1 MVVTGDR
8 DSLQLVSDD
17 VTVLYPRK
25 GVSELTR
32 FTPEAVVEK
41 YGLTP
46 QQYPDFAAL
55 RGDPSDN
62 LPGIPGVGE
71 KTATK
76 WIAEY
81 GSLQALVDH
90 VDTVKGKVGD
100 ALRANLSH
108 VVLNR
113 ELTDLVRD
121 VPLAQ
126 TPDTLRM
133 QPWDRDQIHR
143 LFDDLEFRVLRDRLF
158 DTLAS
163 ADPEVDEGFDVRGG
177 ALEPGELAAWLAEH
191 SAGSRFGMA
200 VVGTHL
206 AFDGDATALAIV
218 AADGDGRYLDT
229 ADLTSGRRGG
239 ARRRGWPMP
248 AVPKAL
254 HEAKL
259 AMHDLE
265 GRGWTL
271 RGVTSDTALA
281 AYLVRPGQRSFALD
295 DLSLRYLKRELRAD
309 NPEQQ
314 QLSLLDDS
322 DGVDDQAVQ
331 TSILRASAVM
341 DLADALDEELARI
354 DSASLLG
361 EMELPVQRVLAE
373 METAGIAVDLG
384 QLSELQ
390 SEFADQIRDA
400 AEAAYAV
407 IGKQINLGSP
417 KQLQV
422 VLFDEL
428 EMPKTKRTKT
438 GYTTD
443 ADALQSL
450 FDKTGHPFLQHL
462 LAHRDATRLKVTVDG
477 LLNSVASDG
486 RIHTTFNQTI
496 AATGRLSSTEPNLQN
511 IPIRTEAG
519 RRIRD
524 AFVVGKGF
532 AELMTADYSQIE
544 MRIMAHLSKDE
555 GLIEAFNTG
564 EDLHSF
570 VASRAFSVPIDEVT
584 AELRRRVKAMSYGL
598 AYGLS
603 AYGLAAQLKISTEE
617 AKVQMEQYFDRFGGV
632 RDYLRD
638 VVDQARKDGYT
649 STVFG
654 RRRYL
659 PELDSSNRNVREAAE
674 RAALNAPIQGS
685 AADIIKVAMIEV
697 DKAIKDAGLTSRMLL
712 QVHDELLFEVAPGER
727 DQVES
732 AGARQDGRRLPA
744 GRAAGGVGRIRPQLG
759 LRGALERRTESS
771 QGLQSRRAGPRSVHG
786 VGLLGQ
792 QRVHPQVTEAAVD
805 AVPDEGQLHHLGG
818 EGLHGLGR
826 GFSAGPRRL
835 RYRCLA
841 WADRAEPG
849 RLVGCHQARRHHA
862 GQLLGDDALLLR
874 RLATPSVIASPK
886 TGIIQ
891 STYTP
896 KYAPTPSSDEPFHS
910 PVHDHRADVAEQ
922 QAAALARALRCCSAN
937 HTPMPNNVVNSE
949 WANGPMISRIA
960 AVSSESLT
968 VSPSGDVEDVLQPGE
983 PPPDQP
989 GVHQAVGQRIEL
1001 VAAPAGHHEQEEQP
1015 LGRLFCH
1022 RRAEHDRDRADRL
1035 RRARIDCGLDD
1046 ELQYRRDHDRHRCAP
1061 QEGQHQQPRRFG
1073 FPPVEPEIG
1082 QHDDRHGDAGQN
1094 EPDRRPDG
1102 VEGGQH
1108 DQDQAG
1114 DGAQKD
1120 HHSKWRP
1127 DLADF
1132 LLNRRIRRNEL
1143 KWLLRRTGISHQSR
1157 VAGWASPIGPG
1168 LSSVCTVE

>member
-1 MVVTGDR
+1 MPRVKAVSPAKTASATDQKQTLMLLDGNSLAFRAFYALPAENFKTQGGLTTNAVYGFTAMLINLLRDEQPSHIAAAFDVSRQTFRKEKYPEYKEGRSATPDEFRGQIDITKEVLGALGITVLAEAGFEADDIIATLATQAENEGYRVLVVTGDR

-46 QQYPDFAAL
+46 AQYPDFAAL

-76 WIAEY
+76 WISEY
-81 GSLQALVDH
+81 GTLQSLVDN
-90 VDTVKGKVGD
+90 VDKVKGKVGD
-100 ALRANLSH
+100 ALRAHLSS
-108 VVLNR
+108 VILNR
-113 ELTDLVRD
+113 ELTDLVKD

-133 QPWDRDQIHR
+133 QPWNRDQIHR

-163 ADPEVDEGFDVRGG
+163 ADPEVDEGFEVRGE
-177 ALEPGELAAWLAEH
+177 ALAPGTLAAWLAEH
-191 SAGSRFGMA
+191 ADGGRFGIA
-200 VVGTHL
+200 VVGNHL
-206 AFDGDATALAIV
+206 AFDSDATALALV
-218 AADGDGRYLDT
+218 APDGDGRYIDT
-229 ADLTSGRRGG
+229 TSLSPEDEPALASWLADPSQ
-239 ARRRGWPMP
+239 
-248 AVPKAL
+248 PKAL

-259 AMHDLE
+259 AIHDLQ

-271 RGVTSDTALA
+271 AGVTSDTALA
-281 AYLVRPGQRSFALD
+281 AYLVRPGQRSFTLD

-309 NPEQQ
+309 NAEQQ
-314 QLSLLDDS
+314 QLSLLDDG

-331 TSILRASAVM
+331 TLLLRANAVK

-354 DSASLLG
+354 DSSALLG
-361 EMELPVQRVLAE
+361 SMELPVLRVLADL
-373 METAGIAVDLG
+373 ETAGIAVDLDM
-384 QLSELQ
+384 LTELQ
-390 SEFADQIRDA
+390 SEFAGQIRDA

-443 ADALQSL
+443 ADALQGL

-477 LLNSVASDG
+477 LLNSVAGDG

-524 AFVVGKGF
+524 AFVVGGSVVGTGYG
-532 AELMTADYSQIE
+532 ELMTADYSQIE
-544 MRIMAHLSKDE
+544 MRIMAHLSRDE

-570 VASRAFSVPIDEVT
+570 VASRAFDVPIDEVT

-603 AYGLAAQLKISTEE
+603 AYGLSAQLKISTEE
-617 AKVQMEQYFDRFGGV
+617 AKVQMDQYFARFGGI

-685 AADIIKVAMIEV
+685 AADIIKVAMINV
-697 DKAIKDAGLTSRMLL
+697 DRAISDAGLNSRMLL
-712 QVHDELLFEVAPGER
+712 QVHDELLFEVADGER
-727 DQVES
+727 D
-732 AGARQDGRRLPA
+732 
-744 GRAAGGVGRIRPQLG
+744 
-759 LRGALERRTESS
+759 ALEALVREHMGGAYELDVPLEVSV
-771 QGLQSRRAGPRSVHG
+771 GYGRSW
-786 VGLLGQ
+786 
-792 QRVHPQVTEAAVD
+792 D
-805 AVPDEGQLHHLGG
+805 
-818 EGLHGLGR
+818 
-826 GFSAGPRRL
+826 
-835 RYRCLA
+835 
-841 WADRAEPG
+841 
-849 RLVGCHQARRHHA
+849 
-862 GQLLGDDALLLR
+862 
-874 RLATPSVIASPK
+874 
-886 TGIIQ
+886 
-891 STYTP
+891 
-896 KYAPTPSSDEPFHS
+896 
-910 PVHDHRADVAEQ
+910 
-922 QAAALARALRCCSAN
+922 AAA
-937 HTPMPNNVVNSE
+937 H
-949 WANGPMISRIA
+949 
-960 AVSSESLT
+960 
-968 VSPSGDVEDVLQPGE
+968 
-983 PPPDQP
+983 
-989 GVHQAVGQRIEL
+989 
-1001 VAAPAGHHEQEEQP
+1001 
-1015 LGRLFCH
+1015 
-1022 RRAEHDRDRADRL
+1022 
-1035 RRARIDCGLDD
+1035 
-1046 ELQYRRDHDRHRCAP
+1046 
-1061 QEGQHQQPRRFG
+1061 
-1073 FPPVEPEIG
+1073 
-1082 QHDDRHGDAGQN
+1082 
-1094 EPDRRPDG
+1094 
-1102 VEGGQH
+1102 
-1108 DQDQAG
+1108 
-1114 DGAQKD
+1114 
-1120 HHSKWRP
+1120 
-1127 DLADF
+1127 
-1132 LLNRRIRRNEL
+1132 
-1143 KWLLRRTGISHQSR
+1143 
-1157 VAGWASPIGPG
+1157 
-1168 LSSVCTVE
+1168 

>member
-1 MVVTGDR
+1 MLLDGNSLAFRAFYALPAENFKTQGGLTTNAVYGFTAMLINLLRDEAPTHIAAAFDVSRQTFRLEKYPEYKAGRSATPDEFRGQIDITKEVLAALGITVLAEAGFEADDLIATLATQAEAEGFRVLVVTGDR

-32 FTPEAVVEK
+32 FTPEAVLEK

-46 QQYPDFAAL
+46 RQYPDFAAL

-81 GSLQALVDH
+81 GSLQDLVDN
-90 VDTVKGKVGD
+90 VDKVKGKVGD
-100 ALRANLSH
+100 ALRAHLSS
-108 VVLNR
+108 VILNR
-113 ELTDLVRD
+113 ELTDLIKD

-133 QPWDRDQIHR
+133 QPWNRDQIHR

-163 ADPEVDEGFDVRGG
+163 ADPEVEDGFDVRGG
-177 ALEPGELAAWLAEH
+177 LLEPGTLATWLTEH
-191 SAGSRFGMA
+191 NTGRFGLA

-206 AFDGDATALAIV
+206 AFDADATALAIV
-218 AADGDGRYLDT
+218 AADGDGIYLDT
-229 ADLTSGRRGG
+229 TTLTDDDEAALASWLAD
-239 ARRRGWPMP
+239 P
-248 AVPKAL
+248 AAAKAL

-265 GRGWTL
+265 GRGWKL
-271 RGVTSDTALA
+271 AGVTSDTALA

-295 DLSLRYLKRELRAD
+295 DLSVRYLRRELRAD
-309 NPEQQ
+309 TPQQQ
-314 QLSLLDDS
+314 QLSLLDDE
-322 DGVDDQAVQ
+322 DGGVDEQAIQ
-331 TSILRASAVM
+331 TLILRANAVG
-341 DLADALDEELARI
+341 DLANALDEELARI
-354 DSASLLG
+354 DSSALLG

-373 METAGIAVDLG
+373 LETNGIAVDLTLLG
-384 QLSELQ
+384 ELQ

-417 KQLQV
+417 KQLQT

-443 ADALQSL
+443 ADALQGL

-462 LAHRDATRLKVTVDG
+462 LTHRDVTRLKVTVDG
-477 LLNSVASDG
+477 LLNAVASDG

-511 IPIRTEAG
+511 IPIRTDAG

-524 AFVVGKGF
+524 GFVVGAGYS
-532 AELMTADYSQIE
+532 ELMTADYSQIE
-544 MRIMAHLSKDE
+544 MRIMAHLSKDA

-570 VASRAFSVPIDEVT
+570 VASRAFDVPIDEVN

-603 AYGLAAQLKISTEE
+603 AYGLSAQLKISTEE
-617 AKVQMEQYFDRFGGV
+617 AKIQMDQYFARFGGI

-685 AADIIKVAMIEV
+685 AADIIKVAMINV
-697 DKAIKDAGLTSRMLL
+697 DSAIKEAGLASRILL
-712 QVHDELLFEVAPGER
+712 QVHDELLLEIADGER
-727 DQVES
+727 DQVEALVRDKMGS
-732 AGARQDGRRLPA
+732 AYPLDVPLEVSVGYGR
-744 GRAAGGVGRIRPQLG
+744 
-759 LRGALERRTESS
+759 SW
-771 QGLQSRRAGPRSVHG
+771 
-786 VGLLGQ
+786 
-792 QRVHPQVTEAAVD
+792 D
-805 AVPDEGQLHHLGG
+805 
-818 EGLHGLGR
+818 
-826 GFSAGPRRL
+826 
-835 RYRCLA
+835 
-841 WADRAEPG
+841 
-849 RLVGCHQARRHHA
+849 
-862 GQLLGDDALLLR
+862 
-874 RLATPSVIASPK
+874 
-886 TGIIQ
+886 
-891 STYTP
+891 
-896 KYAPTPSSDEPFHS
+896 
-910 PVHDHRADVAEQ
+910 
-922 QAAALARALRCCSAN
+922 AAA
-937 HTPMPNNVVNSE
+937 H
-949 WANGPMISRIA
+949 
-960 AVSSESLT
+960 
-968 VSPSGDVEDVLQPGE
+968 
-983 PPPDQP
+983 
-989 GVHQAVGQRIEL
+989 
-1001 VAAPAGHHEQEEQP
+1001 
-1015 LGRLFCH
+1015 
-1022 RRAEHDRDRADRL
+1022 
-1035 RRARIDCGLDD
+1035 
-1046 ELQYRRDHDRHRCAP
+1046 
-1061 QEGQHQQPRRFG
+1061 
-1073 FPPVEPEIG
+1073 
-1082 QHDDRHGDAGQN
+1082 
-1094 EPDRRPDG
+1094 
-1102 VEGGQH
+1102 
-1108 DQDQAG
+1108 
-1114 DGAQKD
+1114 
-1120 HHSKWRP
+1120 
-1127 DLADF
+1127 
-1132 LLNRRIRRNEL
+1132 
-1143 KWLLRRTGISHQSR
+1143 
-1157 VAGWASPIGPG
+1157 
-1168 LSSVCTVE
+1168 

>member
-1 MVVTGDR
+1 MTPSATAEKAPEKPILMLLDGNSLAFRAFYALPAENFKTQGGLTTNAVYGFTAMLINLLRDEQPSHIAAAFDVSRQTFRLERYPEYKAGRSATPDEFRGQIDITKEVLGALGITVLAEAGFEADDVIATLATQAEDEGYQVLVVTGDR
-8 DSLQLVSDD
+8 DSLQLVSPD

-32 FTPEAVVEK
+32 FTPDAVVEK

-81 GSLQALVDH
+81 GSLQALVDQ

-113 ELTDLVRD
+113 ELTDLVKD

-163 ADPEVDEGFDVRGG
+163 TDPEVDQGFDVRGG
-177 ALEPGELAAWLAEH
+177 ALEAGELANWLSEH
-191 SAGSRFGMA
+191 AKGKRSGMA
-200 VVGTHL
+200 VIGTHL
-206 AFDGDATALAIV
+206 AFDADATALAIV
-218 AADGDGRYLDT
+218 AGDGDGRYLDT
-229 ADLTSGRRGG
+229 SVLTPDDEAALSSWLSDAD
-239 ARRRGWPMP
+239 A
-248 AVPKAL
+248 PKAL

-259 AMHDLE
+259 AIHDLE

-271 RGVTSDTALA
+271 RGITSDTALA

-341 DLADALDEELARI
+341 DLADALDDELARI
-354 DSASLLG
+354 ESSSLLG
-361 EMELPVQRVLAE
+361 DMELPVQRVLAE
-373 METAGIAVDLG
+373 METAGIAVDLAH
-384 QLSELQ
+384 LSELQ

-400 AEAAYAV
+400 AEAAYGV

-450 FDKTGHPFLQHL
+450 FEKTGHPFLQHL
-462 LAHRDATRLKVTVDG
+462 LAHRDVTRLKVTVDG
-477 LLNSVASDG
+477 LLNSVGSDG

-511 IPIRTEAG
+511 IPIRTDAG

-524 AFVVGKGF
+524 GFVVGEGF
-532 AELMTADYSQIE
+532 DELMTADYSQIE

-555 GLIEAFNTG
+555 GLIEAFRTG

-697 DKAIKDAGLTSRMLL
+697 DKALKDAGLKSRMLL
-712 QVHDELLFEVAPGER
+712 QVHDELLFEVAKGER
-727 DQVES
+727 DQVEKLVRDKMGD
-732 AGARQDGRRLPA
+732 AYPLDV
-744 GRAAGGVGRIRPQLG
+744 AAGGFSRLRPQLG
-759 LRGALERRTESS
+759 RRCALTK
-771 QGLQSRRAGPRSVHG
+771 
-786 VGLLGQ
+786 
-792 QRVHPQVTEAAVD
+792 AVD
-805 AVPDEGQLHHLGG
+805 YTRKPARPC
-818 EGLHGLGR
+818 
-826 GFSAGPRRL
+826 SAG
-835 RYRCLA
+835 
-841 WADRAEPG
+841 
-849 RLVGCHQARRHHA
+849 
-862 GQLLGDDALLLR
+862 
-874 RLATPSVIASPK
+874 
-886 TGIIQ
+886 
-891 STYTP
+891 
-896 KYAPTPSSDEPFHS
+896 
-910 PVHDHRADVAEQ
+910 
-922 QAAALARALRCCSAN
+922 AAARAPYTA
-937 HTPMPNNVVNSE
+937 
-949 WANGPMISRIA
+949 
-960 AVSSESLT
+960 
-968 VSPSGDVEDVLQPGE
+968 
-983 PPPDQP
+983 
-989 GVHQAVGQRIEL
+989 
-1001 VAAPAGHHEQEEQP
+1001 
-1015 LGRLFCH
+1015 
-1022 RRAEHDRDRADRL
+1022 
-1035 RRARIDCGLDD
+1035 
-1046 ELQYRRDHDRHRCAP
+1046 
-1061 QEGQHQQPRRFG
+1061 
-1073 FPPVEPEIG
+1073 
-1082 QHDDRHGDAGQN
+1082 
-1094 EPDRRPDG
+1094 
-1102 VEGGQH
+1102 
-1108 DQDQAG
+1108 
-1114 DGAQKD
+1114 
-1120 HHSKWRP
+1120 
-1127 DLADF
+1127 
-1132 LLNRRIRRNEL
+1132 
-1143 KWLLRRTGISHQSR
+1143 
-1157 VAGWASPIGPG
+1157 
-1168 LSSVCTVE
+1168 

>member
-1 MVVTGDR
+1 MLLDGNSLAFRAFYALPAENFKTQGGLTTNAVYGFTAMLINLLRDEGPTHIAAAFDVSRQTFRLEKYPEYKAGRSATPDEFRGQIDITKEVLAALGITVLAEAGFEADDLIATLATQAEAEGYRVLVVTGDR

-32 FTPEAVVEK
+32 FTPEAVQEK

-46 QQYPDFAAL
+46 RQYPDFAAL

-81 GSLQALVDH
+81 GSLQALVDNI
-90 VDTVKGKVGD
+90 DKVKGKVGD
-100 ALRANLSH
+100 ALRAHISSVL
-108 VVLNR
+108 LNR
-113 ELTDLVRD
+113 ELTDLIKD
-121 VPLAQ
+121 VPLPQ

-133 QPWDRDQIHR
+133 QPWNRDQIHR

-163 ADPEVDEGFDVRGG
+163 TDPEVDEGFDVRGG
-177 ALEPGELAAWLAEH
+177 ALEPGALTAWLAEH
-191 SAGSRFGMA
+191 SRGDRFGVA

-206 AFDGDATALAIV
+206 AFDGDATALALV
-218 AADGDGRYLDT
+218 AGDGDGVYLDT
-229 ADLTSGRRGG
+229 ATLTTEDEQALASWL
-239 ARRRGWPMP
+239 ADP
-248 AVPKAL
+248 AQPKVL

-265 GRGWTL
+265 GRGWRL
-271 RGVTSDTALA
+271 AGVTSDTALA

-295 DLSLRYLKRELRAD
+295 DLSVRYLRRELRAD
-309 NPEQQ
+309 TPQQQ
-314 QLSLLDDS
+314 QLSLLDDE
-322 DGVDDQAVQ
+322 DGGVDDQAVQ
-331 TSILRASAVM
+331 TLILRANAVA

-354 DSASLLG
+354 DSSALLG
-361 EMELPVQRVLAE
+361 DMELPVQRVLAE
-373 METAGIAVDLG
+373 LETNGIAVDMKLLG
-384 QLSELQ
+384 ELQ

-417 KQLQV
+417 KQLQT

-443 ADALQSL
+443 ADALQTL

-462 LAHRDATRLKVTVDG
+462 LTHRDVTRLKVTVDG

-511 IPIRTEAG
+511 IPIRTDAG

-524 AFVVGKGF
+524 AFVVGSGYT
-532 AELMTADYSQIE
+532 ELMTADYSQIE
-544 MRIMAHLSKDE
+544 MRIMAHLSKDA

-570 VASRAFSVPIDEVT
+570 VASRAFDVPIDEVT

-603 AYGLAAQLKISTEE
+603 AYGLSAQLKISTEE
-617 AKVQMEQYFDRFGGV
+617 AKLQMDQYFARFGGI

-685 AADIIKVAMIEV
+685 AADIIKVAMINV
-697 DKAIKDAGLTSRMLL
+697 DQAMKDAKMKSRILL
-712 QVHDELLFEVAPGER
+712 QVHDELLLEIADGER
-727 DQVES
+727 EQVEALVRDKMGS
-732 AGARQDGRRLPA
+732 AYPLDVPLEVSVGYGRSWDT
-744 GRAAGGVGRIRPQLG
+744 AA
-759 LRGALERRTESS
+759 
-771 QGLQSRRAGPRSVHG
+771 H
-786 VGLLGQ
+786 
-792 QRVHPQVTEAAVD
+792 
-805 AVPDEGQLHHLGG
+805 
-818 EGLHGLGR
+818 
-826 GFSAGPRRL
+826 
-835 RYRCLA
+835 
-841 WADRAEPG
+841 
-849 RLVGCHQARRHHA
+849 
-862 GQLLGDDALLLR
+862 
-874 RLATPSVIASPK
+874 
-886 TGIIQ
+886 
-891 STYTP
+891 
-896 KYAPTPSSDEPFHS
+896 
-910 PVHDHRADVAEQ
+910 
-922 QAAALARALRCCSAN
+922 
-937 HTPMPNNVVNSE
+937 
-949 WANGPMISRIA
+949 
-960 AVSSESLT
+960 
-968 VSPSGDVEDVLQPGE
+968 
-983 PPPDQP
+983 
-989 GVHQAVGQRIEL
+989 
-1001 VAAPAGHHEQEEQP
+1001 
-1015 LGRLFCH
+1015 
-1022 RRAEHDRDRADRL
+1022 
-1035 RRARIDCGLDD
+1035 
-1046 ELQYRRDHDRHRCAP
+1046 
-1061 QEGQHQQPRRFG
+1061 
-1073 FPPVEPEIG
+1073 
-1082 QHDDRHGDAGQN
+1082 
-1094 EPDRRPDG
+1094 
-1102 VEGGQH
+1102 
-1108 DQDQAG
+1108 
-1114 DGAQKD
+1114 
-1120 HHSKWRP
+1120 
-1127 DLADF
+1127 
-1132 LLNRRIRRNEL
+1132 
-1143 KWLLRRTGISHQSR
+1143 
-1157 VAGWASPIGPG
+1157 
-1168 LSSVCTVE
+1168 